1 MLCQNYIAREYSS
14 LQETCSH
21 AVKSNMI
28 LSETMVYRLRTE
40 NKNLLQSFFF
50 FAVVTCFWEHSL
62 SLYEVGVIYQF
73 HISLKH
79 TYVLNN

>member
-40 NKNLLQSFFF
+40 NKNLL
-50 FAVVTCFWEHSL
+50 
-62 SLYEVGVIYQF
+62 
-73 HISLKH
+73 
-79 TYVLNN
+79 